1 MAEGVSCA
9 LQNEAAAMQQTLE
22 ETLARFD
29 DVQAQTATVE
39 EEVVDEVC
47 LCTHFSFQIQPG
59 ASASRAAQEFARAT
73 LKDTDICEV

>member
-1 MAEGVSCA
+1 MAEGVSCV

-47 LCTHFSFQIQPG
+47 LFNQ
-59 ASASRAAQEFARAT
+59 AS
-73 LKDTDICEV
+73 LKSIKHICK

>member
-1 MAEGVSCA
+1 LAPWLRAVSCA

-29 DVQAQTATVE
+29 DVQAQTATIE

-47 LCTHFSFQIQPG
+47 LFNQASFKAI
-59 ASASRAAQEFARAT
+59 
-73 LKDTDICEV
+73 KHICK